1 MIKIWCSAIFKQQQ
15 NVIVRS
21 SLEIRV
27 SVGERKILTTYLGVS
42 FRKRECLTEQNS
54 EYICSISLN
63 GNNDWL
69 RAIHQYI
76 YITEPNKMFFS
87 NKRNKSNFAWNVGK
101 SLIKPWN
108 ISLYVTLIIFKA
120 NIMICIIYCFNFCII
135 IIQNYIFLWL
145 TGGDNIC

>member
-27 SVGERKILTTYLGVS
+27 SVGERKILTTYLFS
-42 FRKRECLTEQNS
+42 FWKRERLTKLNS
-54 EYICSISLN
+54 EYICSTSLN

-76 YITEPNKMFFS
+76 YITEPNKIFFS
-87 NKRNKSNFAWNVGK
+87 NKRNKSNFAWNAVK
-101 SLIKPWN
+101 SVIKHWN
-108 ISLYVTLIIFKA
+108 ISFYVTLIIFKA
-120 NIMICIIYCFNFCII
+120 NIMICIIYYFNFCII
-135 IIQNYIFLWL
+135 IIQNYLFLWL

>member
-27 SVGERKILTTYLGVS
+27 SVGERKILTTYLVS
-42 FRKRECLTEQNS
+42 FWKRERLTKLNS

-76 YITEPNKMFFS
+76 YIAEPNKIFFS
-87 NKRNKSNFAWNVGK
+87 NKRNKSNFAWNAVK
-101 SLIKPWN
+101 SVIKPWN
-108 ISLYVTLIIFKA
+108 ISFYVTLIIFKA
-120 NIMICIIYCFNFCII
+120 NIMISIIYCFNFCII

>member
-27 SVGERKILTTYLGVS
+27 SVGERKILTTYLVS
-42 FRKRECLTEQNS
+42 FWKRERLTKLNS

-76 YITEPNKMFFS
+76 YIAEPNKIFFS
-87 NKRNKSNFAWNVGK
+87 NKRNKSNFAWNAVK
-101 SLIKPWN
+101 SVVKPFN

>member
-1 MIKIWCSAIFKQQQ
+1 MSEVQKDIKRLNIYLRIVKWSRHYKIYKKNFWGGRKIIRGMKNDWDFMLSHFKQQQ

-42 FRKRECLTEQNS
+42 FRKRERLTEQNS

-69 RAIHQYI
+69 RAIHQYV
-76 YITEPNKMFFS
+76 YFNLTKEHFYNKC
-87 NKRNKSNFAWNVGK
+87 NKSRF
-101 SLIKPWN
+101 
-108 ISLYVTLIIFKA
+108 T
-120 NIMICIIYCFNFCII
+120 
-135 IIQNYIFLWL
+135 
-145 TGGDNIC
+145 

>member
-42 FRKRECLTEQNS
+42 FRKRERLTEQNF

-69 RAIHQYI
+69 RAIHQYVYFKTLQKSI
-76 YITEPNKMFFS
+76 FTINVTNRVLHKM
-87 NKRNKSNFAWNVGK
+87 
-101 SLIKPWN
+101 
-108 ISLYVTLIIFKA
+108 
-120 NIMICIIYCFNFCII
+120 
-135 IIQNYIFLWL
+135 
-145 TGGDNIC
+145 